1 MSYLFSVFRDAIRF
15 YHENRRNT
23 VVDSVRK
30 NLINA
35 GVRKKKPSG
44 GKHPPGTILP
54 KRGRPRKNPVT
65 KVVDSCS
72 TDDYTSQESQESEET
87 SALMDEFED
96 AVDEPIVSTMNLL
109 YSTSTSSAAKTSK
122 TSCTLASEP
131 ETTIQRLMRERNGKK

>member
-1 MSYLFSVFRDAIRF
+1 MSDLFSVFRDAIRY
-15 YHENRRNT
+15 YHENRNTT
-23 VVDSVRK
+23 VVDGVRK
-30 NLINA
+30 SLISS

-72 TDDYTSQESQESEET
+72 TDDYTSQESQDSEET
-87 SALMDEFED
+87 STLIDEFED

-109 YSTSTSSAAKTSK
+109 YSTSTTSAAKTSK
-122 TSCTLASEP
+122 TSHTLASQP
-131 ETTIQRLMRERNGKK
+131 ESTIQRLLRERNGK